1 MFRLAGHLG
10 MTVAELGQRMGAG
23 ELAEWQALLAV
34 EPYGAW
40 QMDLLAG
47 LLAYSTVAPHS
58 KDAKWSQFV
67 PNWVEASENA
77 ANGGVRHVEPQGL
90 ATMLMGWGAK
100 VSNG

>member
-23 ELAEWQALLAV
+23 ELAEWQALLTV

-47 LLAYSTVAPHS
+47 LIAYSSVATHS
-58 KDAKWSQFV
+58 KEARWSQFV
-67 PNWVEASENA
+67 PNWAEASKA
-77 ANGGVRHVEPQGL
+77 SANNGVREVSPTEL
-90 ATMLMGWGAK
+90 AGMLQSWGAK
-100 VSNG
+100 IDG